1 MSIPHATFPK
11 TFWNKIGF
19 VGSPTGKLLGQ
30 FKLEPDNKGS
40 YIARNEGN
48 FVASFDEHTAPIGG
62 KIGPDGAVYM
72 LDWNNLIMLHGGEID
87 SPYRDKTHG
96 RIYRITHKDGT
107 PSKQFDLSNADSA
120 TLLEALQSDNLFWRI
135 MAQQKLPELIRL
147 AQDKTMDSAK
157 LNTTVIHALWTLHG
171 LSALDGS
178 NEQALAAAHAA
189 SVSRRPAVRV
199 LPITDESTQRLVEML
214 NERDATTLRTILLTL
229 TTMPAD
235 DALGAKLYELKEQ
248 IGTKGAL
255 LPPFNLALIRH
266 GTSLIDQLIA
276 QSPPR
281 DREQESAPEPEPEMV
296 NILKNP
302 SFEDVNDKGLP
313 DKWISKVHN
322 KVDLAIDST
331 VARTGKNSARA
342 TSTVGGGSE
351 FLQIPYLEPGEYLLT
366 GWYKTENIEGE
377 RGVQFKAAGN
387 GMEDQVTRFVTGTTD
402 DWQQLQLNFKV
413 DRGHGVLLFCLFG
426 AWADATGTVWFDDIS
441 LYQISSTKPAVVEAA
456 QVETVLAK
464 QSFAKGA
471 EEVIR
476 ITQLVAD
483 KNQNHTAVFMEGL
496 VDLHDITFTDAQIQ
510 RLKALATDASPKNQ
524 KHLAVLSANNR
535 IDIGLNELANS
546 IQGFSVE
553 ILEGNAERGQY

>member
-1 MSIPHATFPK
+1 
-11 TFWNKIGF
+11 
-19 VGSPTGKLLGQ
+19 
-30 FKLEPDNKGS
+30 
-40 YIARNEGN
+40 
-48 FVASFDEHTAPIGG
+48 
-62 KIGPDGAVYM
+62 
-72 LDWNNLIMLHGGEID
+72 
-87 SPYRDKTHG
+87 
-96 RIYRITHKDGT
+96 
-107 PSKQFDLSNADSA
+107 
-120 TLLEALQSDNLFWRI
+120 
-135 MAQQKLPELIRL
+135 
-147 AQDKTMDSAK
+147 
-157 LNTTVIHALWTLHG
+157 
-171 LSALDGS
+171 
-178 NEQALAAAHAA
+178 
-189 SVSRRPAVRV
+189 
-199 LPITDESTQRLVEML
+199 
-214 NERDATTLRTILLTL
+214 
-229 TTMPAD
+229 MP
-235 DALGAKLYELKEQ
+235 Q
-248 IGTKGAL
+248 
-255 LPPFNLALIRH
+255 LALIRH

-313 DKWISKVHN
+313 DKWISKVHRN

-366 GWYKTENIEGE
+366 GWYKTENIESE

-553 ILEGNAERGQY
+553 ILEGNAERGQVLAATCVVCHSPDFNGVPAQRTPPLTQLSNWYLQTQLQKFKHNVRGNDLSDSDGYLMKTLMANYSHQQLADMVAHIKTHPHKAQAKLLDGDPIKGKEHYISCIACHEADGSGNEELESPAVRGLSDTYIVNQLIKFKNGTRGSGSGDQSGKLMQLSAQVLPDEQAMKDVAAYILSLEESKPYN